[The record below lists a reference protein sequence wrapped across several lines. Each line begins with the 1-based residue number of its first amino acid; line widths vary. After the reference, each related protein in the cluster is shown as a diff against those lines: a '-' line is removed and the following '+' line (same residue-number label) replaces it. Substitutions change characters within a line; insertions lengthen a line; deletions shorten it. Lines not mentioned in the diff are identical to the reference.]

1 MSLKSRIEALILQ
14 ISNAKTSLR
23 HALSNKGVSVPISP
37 TWDEITQGINDI
49 EIPVMPKVSLSFSS
63 GVYSA
68 YLEGGNFNTVEY
80 TVYYNDR
87 IKFNPGTIQSI
98 VNWMNEDLVN
108 KVIVWCVVSSQVSAG
123 SPKSFLAISELNQGT
138 NWSQLIKAANNVE
151 WRGGIMRLTKSTA
164 ASGGTKLTFQGNHVL
179 ISYNNIKI
187 NKGNHKKFKKT
198 SLSSLRCNRMCL

>member
-23 HALSNKGVSVPISP
+23 SALSNKGVSVPISP

-80 TVYYNDR
+80 TVYYNGL

-138 NWSQLIKAANNVE
+138 DWSQLIRAANNVE
-151 WRGGIMRLTKSTA
+151 WRGGIMRLTKATA
-164 ASGGTKLTFQGNHVL
+164 ASERTKLTFRGNHVL
-179 ISYNNIKI
+179 ISYNN
-187 NKGNHKKFKKT
+187 
-198 SLSSLRCNRMCL
+198 

>member
-1 MSLKSRIEALILQ
+1 MSLESRIEALILQ

-23 HALSNKGVSVPISP
+23 SALSNKGVSVLISP

-49 EIPVMPKVSLSFSS
+49 KIPVMPKVSLSFSS

-80 TVYYNDR
+80 TVYYNGQ

-98 VNWMNEDLVN
+98 VDWMNADLVN

-138 NWSQLIKAANNVE
+138 NWSQRIQAANHVE
-151 WRGGIMRLTKSTA
+151 WRGGIMRLTKATA
-164 ASGGTKLTFQGNHVL
+164 ASEGTKLVFQGNHVL
-179 ISYNNIKI
+179 ISYNN
-187 NKGNHKKFKKT
+187 
-198 SLSSLRCNRMCL
+198 

>member
-23 HALSNKGVSVPISP
+23 SALSNKGISVPISP

-49 EIPVMPKVSLSFSS
+49 RIPVMPKVSLSFSS
-63 GVYSA
+63 GVYAA

-80 TVYYNDR
+80 TVYYNGR

-151 WRGGIMRLTKSTA
+151 WRGGIMRLTKATA
-164 ASGGTKLTFQGNHVL
+164 ASSIKLTFQGNHVL
-179 ISYNNIKI
+179 ISYNN
-187 NKGNHKKFKKT
+187 
-198 SLSSLRCNRMCL
+198 

>member
-23 HALSNKGVSVPISP
+23 SALSNKGVSVPISP

-63 GVYSA
+63 GIYSA

-80 TVYYNDR
+80 TVYYNGR

-98 VNWMNEDLVN
+98 VNWMEDLVN

-151 WRGGIMRLTKSTA
+151 WRGGIMRLTKATA

-179 ISYNNIKI
+179 ISYNN
-187 NKGNHKKFKKT
+187 
-198 SLSSLRCNRMCL
+198 

>member
-23 HALSNKGVSVPISP
+23 SALSNKGVSVPISP

-63 GVYSA
+63 GIYSA

-80 TVYYNDR
+80 TVYYNGR

-108 KVIVWCVVSSQVSAG
+108 KVIVWCVVI
-123 SPKSFLAISELNQGT
+123 KSG
-138 NWSQLIKAANNVE
+138 
-151 WRGGIMRLTKSTA
+151 
-164 ASGGTKLTFQGNHVL
+164 
-179 ISYNNIKI
+179 
-187 NKGNHKKFKKT
+187 
-198 SLSSLRCNRMCL
+198 

>member
-1 MSLKSRIEALILQ
+1 MSLKSRIEALTTR
-14 ISNAKTSLR
+14 ISNAKTLLR
-23 HALSNKGVSVPISP
+23 SALSNKGVSVPISP

-80 TVYYNDR
+80 TVYYNGR
-87 IKFNPGTIQSI
+87 IKFNPDTIQSI
-98 VNWMNEDLVN
+98 INWMNEDLVN

-151 WRGGIMRLTKSTA
+151 WRGGIMRLTKATA
-164 ASGGTKLTFQGNHVL
+164 AAGGTKLTFQGNHVL
-179 ISYNNIKI
+179 ISYNN
-187 NKGNHKKFKKT
+187 
-198 SLSSLRCNRMCL
+198 

>member
-1 MSLKSRIEALILQ
+1 MSLESRIEALILQ
-14 ISNAKTSLR
+14 IRNAKTLLR
-23 HALSNKGVSVPISP
+23 SALSNKGVNVNINP
-37 TWDEITQGINDI
+37 TWEEVAQGINNI
-49 EIPVMPKVSLSFSS
+49 EVPVCPPMPKVSLSFSS
-63 GVYSA
+63 GIYSA

-80 TVYYNDR
+80 TVYYNGR

-98 VNWMNEDLVN
+98 VNWMNQDLVN

-151 WRGGIMRLTKSTA
+151 WRGGIMRLTKATA

-179 ISYNNIKI
+179 ISYND
-187 NKGNHKKFKKT
+187 
-198 SLSSLRCNRMCL
+198 